1 MPFENCSVLNPIGMV
16 NLGDSL
22 AAIKKLVFEEKKYTM
37 AELGAALDANWV
49 GYEDMQNDFLKAP
62 KYGNDID
69 YVDLIVADCYKL
81 LNDAVEKFPNILG
94 KPTIATGISITSH
107 QPGGQL
113 TGATPDGR
121 KAGTILADG
130 TTSPMHGMDTNGPT
144 AVFKSAMKINQDPMQ
159 ATLLNM
165 KFHPTALKT
174 SADLQKLAA
183 MIKVYLTNGGKQ
195 VQFNVVDQETLRA
208 AQETPAEYRD
218 LVVRVAGYSTYFVTL
233 SRAMQDEVIERT
245 SMDL

>member
-1 MPFENCSVLNPIGMV
+1 MGKISELDMAIRD
-16 NLGDSL
+16 LRT
-22 AAIKKLVFEEKKYTM
+22 AASTI
-37 AELGAALDANWV
+37 
-49 GYEDMQNDFLKAP
+49 ND
-62 KYGNDID
+62 
-69 YVDLIVADCYKL
+69 VADTL
-81 LNDAVEKFPNILG
+81 PNIHG

-130 TTSPMHGMDTNGPT
+130 TTSPMHGMDTCGPT

-174 SADLQKLAA
+174 PADLMKLGA
-183 MIKVYLTNGGKQ
+183 MIKAYLTNGGKQ
-195 VQFNVVDQETLRA
+195 VQFNVVDQETLKK
-208 AQETPAEYRD
+208 AQENPAEYRD

-233 SRAMQDEVIERT
+233 SKPMQEEVMERT
-245 SMDL
+245 SMEL

>member
-1 MPFENCSVLNPIGMV
+1 MRR
-16 NLGDSL
+16 
-22 AAIKKLVFEEKKYTM
+22 
-37 AELGAALDANWV
+37 
-49 GYEDMQNDFLKAP
+49 DFLKAP

-69 YVDLIVADCYKL
+69 YVDNIVAECYKV
-81 LNDAVEKFPNILG
+81 LNDTVKTLPNILG

-130 TTSPMHGMDTNGPT
+130 TTSPMQGMDAKGPT

-165 KFHPTALKT
+165 KFHPSALKT
-174 SADLQKLAA
+174 ESDLMKLGS
-183 MIKVYLTNGGKQ
+183 MIKTYLTNGGKQ
-195 VQFNVVDQETLRA
+195 VQFNVVDQQTLKS
-208 AQETPAEYRD
+208 AQETPQKYRD

-233 SRAMQDEVIERT
+233 SKAMQDEVIDRT
-245 SMDL
+245 SLEL